1 MSNDYVSFRRHF
13 GRATLLLLAA
23 GFLAGRAGAMDGAA
37 ALQAQRADSLP
48 VAQLYRTPHP
58 FPQLPPG
65 TLIGSQQ
72 TDVYDL
78 PGGVRAVR
86 IAYLSRSAEDKPVM
100 ATAVVLIPFGE
111 QPPGGW
117 PIIAWAHG
125 TAGVAR
131 VCAPSLMKDI
141 YYGWEGL
148 FEYPMVGYAVV
159 ATDYAGLGTQGRHQY
174 MSIAAQAHDVIYSI
188 PAARA
193 AVRALGSRW
202 VAVGHSQGGAA
213 VLKVSELEHTLRDPH
228 FLGTVSLA
236 PPTDLYTMWHQHT
249 DAKGEVAGY
258 LDIIAVGIRAADPTF
273 QPKEMLGKAALA
285 GLPEVRNQACLE
297 AAGALLAHA
306 PMDQLLKSG
315 WADVPA
321 VVRFARVNTPDTTP
335 GYGPILLLQGTADR
349 TIPASLTQQ
358 ADVKLCRLGDTVQY
372 QTYAGMDH
380 DPLVDASFRDQV
392 RWIAARFAGKP
403 APTNC
408 ASVGQR

>member
-1 MSNDYVSFRRHF
+1 MSNRRGFCAHF
-13 GRATLLLLAA
+13 GRATLLLLTA
-23 GFLAGRAGAMDGAA
+23 GILAGRAGAMDDAA
-37 ALQAQRADSLP
+37 ALQAQRANSLP
-48 VAQLYRTPHP
+48 ISRLYRTPYP
-58 FPQLPPG
+58 FPQHPPG
-65 TLIGSQQ
+65 TLIGFQQ
-72 TDVYDL
+72 TDLYNL

-86 IAYLSRSAEDKPVM
+86 IAYLSRSAEDKRVM

-111 QPPGGW
+111 PPPGGW

-131 VCAPSLMKDI
+131 VCAPSLMKDL

-159 ATDYAGLGTQGRHQY
+159 ATDYAGLGTRGPHQY

-193 AVRALGSRW
+193 AILALGPRW

-213 VLKVSELEHTLRDPH
+213 VLKVAELEHTLRDPH

-249 DAKGEVAGY
+249 DVNGAVAGY
-258 LDIIAVGIRAADPTF
+258 LDIIAVGIRAADPGF
-273 QPKEMLGKAALA
+273 QPEEMLGKTALA
-285 GLPEVRNQACLE
+285 GLPEVRHEACLE
-297 AAGALLAHA
+297 AAGALFVHA

-321 VVRFARVNTPDTTP
+321 VVRFARVNTPDTAP
-335 GYGPILLLQGTADR
+335 GDGPILLLQGTADK
-349 TIPASLTQQ
+349 TIPASLTQR
-358 ADVKLCRLGDTVQY
+358 ADVKLCKLGDTVQY

-380 DPLVDASFRDQV
+380 DPLVFASFRDQI
-392 RWIAARFAGKP
+392 RWITARFAGKP

-408 ASVGQR
+408 ASAGQ

>member
-1 MSNDYVSFRRHF
+1 
-13 GRATLLLLAA
+13 
-23 GFLAGRAGAMDGAA
+23 MDGAA

-48 VAQLYRTPHP
+48 ISQLYRAPHP
-58 FPQLPPG
+58 LPDRPPG
-65 TLIGSQQ
+65 SLIGTQQ
-72 TDVYDL
+72 TDLYGL
-78 PGGVRAVR
+78 PGGVHAVR
-86 IAYLSRSAEDKPVM
+86 ISYLSRSAEDKPVM
-100 ATAVVLIPFGE
+100 ATAVVLLPFGE
-111 QPPGGW
+111 PPPGGW

-125 TAGVAR
+125 TSGVAR
-131 VCAPSLMKDI
+131 VCAPSLMKDV

-159 ATDYAGLGTQGRHQY
+159 ATDYAGLGTDGRHQY

-193 AVRALGSRW
+193 AVRALGQRW

-213 VLKVSELEHTLRDPH
+213 VLKVSELEHTLRDPD

-236 PPTDLYTMWHQHT
+236 PPTDLYTMWHRVPSNP
-249 DAKGEVAGY
+249 DVAGY
-258 LDIIAVGIRAADPTF
+258 LDVIALGIQAADPTF
-273 QPKEMLGKAALA
+273 QPAEMLGKAALA
-285 GLPEVRNQACLE
+285 GLPKVGKDACLE
-297 AAGALLAHA
+297 AAGALFAHA
-306 PMDQLLKSG
+306 SMDQLLKAG

-321 VVRFARVNTPDTTP
+321 VVHFARVNTPDTSP

-358 ADVKLCRLGDTVQY
+358 AAVKLCRLGDTVQY

-380 DPLVDASFRDQV
+380 DPLVFASFRDQV

-408 ASVGQR
+408 ASAGRP